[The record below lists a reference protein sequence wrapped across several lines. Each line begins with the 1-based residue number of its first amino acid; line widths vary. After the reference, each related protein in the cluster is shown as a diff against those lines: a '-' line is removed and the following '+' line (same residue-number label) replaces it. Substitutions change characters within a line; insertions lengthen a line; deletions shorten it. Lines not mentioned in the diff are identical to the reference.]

1 MKRGSGARP
10 FGKTAPCMGTKELN
24 ARGELYLREASYLPS
39 SERPGA
45 ACIPRRIA
53 SEGFLCNVSLPR
65 RRAREALLYDVRAL
79 RPEIDPRRMVS
90 PPAMP
95 SV

>member
-1 MKRGSGARP
+1 MRRP
-10 FGKTAPCMGTKELN
+10 T
-24 ARGELYLREASYLPS
+24 
-39 SERPGA
+39 
-45 ACIPRRIA
+45 A
-53 SEGFLCNVSLPR
+53 SEDFLCNVSLPR

-79 RPEIDPRRMVS
+79 RPEMDLQRMES